1 MIGTYGDAGA
11 ISIFCLRSYCA
22 DHGDVFDIFKLIT
35 GDFLVIGDKE
45 HICTMDVLTISI
57 WSFTYALAE
66 ASHFVGGELVPNFG
80 VFGVVAQL
88 AVL

>member
-57 WSFTYALAE
+57 WSFSYALAE
-66 ASHFVGGELVPNFG
+66 AYHFVGEGLVPNFG
-80 VFGVVAQL
+80 IFGLVLQL
-88 AVL
+88 ELL